1 MGAYVIAC
9 GALARELGS
18 VISASRLAGITV
30 EYLPAGLH
38 NTPDRIPALV
48 DERLARAAATHESLF
63 VAYADCGTGG
73 LLDPVVARHGAT
85 RLPGAHCYEFFA
97 GHALFAELHAAEPGT
112 FYLTDYLARNFERLV
127 WAGLGIDRWPQLR
140 DSYFGNYHRLVYL
153 SQTRDEAT
161 LAKATRAAAKLGL
174 AFEHRHVGL
183 GLLEPAIRGLG
194 AA

>member
-1 MGAYVIAC
+1 
-9 GALARELGS
+9 
-18 VISASRLAGITV
+18 
-30 EYLPAGLH
+30 
-38 NTPDRIPALV
+38 
-48 DERLARAAATHESLF
+48 
-63 VAYADCGTGG
+63 
-73 LLDPVVARHGAT
+73 VARHGAT